1 MVLAPEVNFDHVI
14 MDPFADILGI
24 AWLDTFHY
32 NPRDIA
38 IKIKRNV
45 KDHVILFK
53 YWVTPASFVYFDKDT
68 LNEFMHQQMDWIESN
83 VGGLN
88 FFDLINIEV
97 EEEKQPLMANPDIY
111 VEFMFYLSKEK
122 FDLASTLFKIK
133 GYTTRL
139 EKIYPAGLSMFYNCA
154 SLTTVSFSGN
164 YSSLA
169 SHPTISSGGI

>member
-1 MVLAPEVNFDHVI
+1 MI
-14 MDPFADILGI
+14 IDPFADVLGT

-32 NPRDIA
+32 SPADVA
-38 IKIKRNV
+38 IKIKRNIE
-45 KDHVILFK
+45 DHVILFK

-68 LNEFMHQQMDWIESN
+68 LNEFMHQQMDWIENN

-97 EEEKQPLMANPDIY
+97 EEEKQPLRTNRDIY

-122 FDLASTLFKIK
+122 FDLASTLLKIK

-139 EKIYPAGLSMFYNCA
+139 EQIYPAGLSMFYNCA
-154 SLTTVSFSGN
+154 SLTAVSFPSGV
-164 YSSLA
+164 YQVA
-169 SHPTISSGGI
+169 SHPIIFSGGV

>member
-1 MVLAPEVNFDHVI
+1 MVISPEVNFDHI
-14 MDPFADILGI
+14 IIDLFADVLGI

-32 NPRDIA
+32 SPMDVA
-38 IKIKRNV
+38 IKIKRNI

-53 YWVTPASFVYFDKDT
+53 YWVTPASFVNFDKNT

-88 FFDLINIEV
+88 FFDLINIEIK
-97 EEEKQPLMANPDIY
+97 EEKQPLMANTDIY

-139 EKIYPAGLSMFYNCA
+139 EKIYPGGLSMFYDCA
-154 SLTTVSFSGN
+154 GLTAVSFPAN
-164 YSSLA
+164 YNNMTYYSTTL
-169 SHPTISSGGI
+169 GGI

>member
-1 MVLAPEVNFDHVI
+1 MVLTPEVNFDHI
-14 MDPFADILGI
+14 IIDPFADVLGT

-32 NPRDIA
+32 SPADVV

-45 KDHVILFK
+45 LDHIILFK
-53 YWVTPASFVYFDKDT
+53 FWVTLASFPGFDKNS

-83 VGGLN
+83 VGGLD

-97 EEEKQPLMANPDIY
+97 KEEKQPLRTNRDIY

-122 FDLASTLFKIK
+122 FDLASTLLKIK

-139 EKIYPAGLSMFYNCA
+139 EQIYPAGLSMFYNCA
-154 SLTTVSFSGN
+154 SLTAVSFPKN

-169 SHPTISSGGI
+169 SYPTMFSGGI

>member
-1 MVLAPEVNFDHVI
+1 MIISPEVNFDYIVI
-14 MDPFADILGI
+14 DPFADVLGT

-32 NPRDIA
+32 SPIDIA
-38 IKIKRNV
+38 IKIKRNI

-53 YWVTPASFVYFDKDT
+53 YWVTPASFVNFDKNT
-68 LNEFMHQQMDWIESN
+68 LNEFMHQQMDWIENN

-97 EEEKQPLMANPDIY
+97 EEEKQPLRANSDIY

-122 FDLASTLFKIK
+122 FDLASTLLKIK

-139 EKIYPAGLSMFYNCA
+139 EQIYPAGLSMFYNCA
-154 SLTTVSFSGN
+154 SLTAVSFPAN
-164 YSSLA
+164 YNKMAYYSTTL
-169 SHPTISSGGI
+169 GGI

>member
-1 MVLAPEVNFDHVI
+1 MVISPEVNFDHI
-14 MDPFADILGI
+14 IIDPFVDVLGT

-32 NPRDIA
+32 SPTDVA
-38 IKIKRNV
+38 IKIKRNI

-53 YWVTPASFVYFDKDT
+53 YWVTPASFVYFNKDT
-68 LNEFMHQQMDWIESN
+68 LNEFMHQQMDWIENN

-88 FFDLINIEV
+88 FFDLINVEV
-97 EEEKQPLMANPDIY
+97 EEEKQPLMANPNIY

-122 FDLASTLFKIK
+122 FDLASTLLKIK

-139 EKIYPAGLSMFYNCA
+139 EKIYPTGLSMFYNCA
-154 SLTTVSFSGN
+154 SLTAVSFPKN

-169 SHPTISSGGI
+169 STPTMFGGV